1 MVESHRKWMALRQC
15 SLLPLLKKK
24 KGKFL
29 WWILCREIW
38 QTWTSKTNNGRHT
51 ARLLGMLYII
61 YLHLSGKMGTMPCPD
76 SYTGHVAILT
86 YTCMALATSVSGRY
100 GGERHSLVC
109 YHPSI
114 STQMP
119 VINQIWIS
127 VECTDLIAKLDYS
140 SFRVTNCSWRV
151 PSFWPNFTLKF
162 SI

>member
-1 MVESHRKWMALRQC
+1 MYTFNYLLLTGIMVASHRKWMTLRQC

-24 KGKFL
+24 GGNSFNEFCVGKSDKL
-29 WWILCREIW
+29 E
-38 QTWTSKTNNGRHT
+38 TSKTNNGRHT
-51 ARLLGMLYII
+51 GRLLGMLYINF

-76 SYTGHVAILT
+76 SYILT
-86 YTCMALATSVSGRY
+86 YTCIALATSVSGRY
-100 GGERHSLVC
+100 GGERPSLVC

-140 SFRVTNCSWRV
+140 SFRITNWS
-151 PSFWPNFTLKF
+151 
-162 SI
+162 